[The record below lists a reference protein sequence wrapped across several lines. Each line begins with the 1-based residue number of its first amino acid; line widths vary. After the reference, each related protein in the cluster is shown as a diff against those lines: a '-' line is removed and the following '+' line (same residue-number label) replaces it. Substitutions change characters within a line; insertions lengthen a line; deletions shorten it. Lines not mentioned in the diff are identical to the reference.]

1 VIALIGATAMTLTAL
16 QASINAPTTAFRG
29 CLKEAATKAT
39 ADKVAADAIED
50 YLRNACSVQMNSLK
64 SAVIAFRM
72 KNGMTR
78 KAAAQDADM
87 TTDDYVSTPADNYK
101 FIVNMNSSKPAAA
114 SAQPAAAQAAS
125 ETQPP
130 KP

>member
-39 ADKVAADAIED
+39 SEKVAPDAIEE
-50 YLRNACSVQMNSLK
+50 YLRNACTVQMQALK

-72 KNGMTR
+72 KNGMSR
-78 KAAAQDADM
+78 KAAADDADM

-101 FIVNMNSSKPAAA
+101 FMTTMNSGQPKPASAPAAA
-114 SAQPAAAQAAS
+114 PSQPA
-125 ETQPP
+125 TGQPP